1 MDSSIQNNTESFSAM
16 ENVWKTFQPF
26 DYKTPK
32 MNEKKKHYPHFK
44 LLNGEFYFRVCEKTK
59 DGSEYFSYQQSRN
72 PVEELWEIIRSEKPE
87 EKENKNSSVDYDKFL
102 KHFNFSHKSY
112 IILLISR
119 INMIIKAM
127 HEEQEE
133 GNVIIDLGKKIDNE
147 FEILT
152 QIIDV
157 INKQLPEDS
166 DSSTFD
172 ELSTDEKDE
181 GNYNVETPLI
191 IEFAKFGFWQIFN
204 KNLKRISMACVKK
217 FQKDI
222 EEEEIQA
229 EFFSFQCDSLFVHE
243 AEKSLP
249 AYPSN
254 WSYKEERAELR
265 DLMEKKIIMLKQVQT
280 VKLRAAE
287 SQSYSFQLLQ
297 QQQAQLHAIQQ
308 QQYGGVSTNWNIG
321 IAYRPPDSIFNISAG
336 YQQGKANIQISMVP
350 DEQASLL
357 GATGFTAGVG
367 PGNLGLSLN
376 LNI

>member
-1 MDSSIQNNTESFSAM
+1 
-16 ENVWKTFQPF
+16 
-26 DYKTPK
+26 
-32 MNEKKKHYPHFK
+32 
-44 LLNGEFYFRVCEKTK
+44 
-59 DGSEYFSYQQSRN
+59 
-72 PVEELWEIIRSEKPE
+72 VEELWEIIRSEKPE
-87 EKENKNSSVDYDKFL
+87 EKDKKISSIDSEKFL
-102 KHFNFSHKSY
+102 KYFNFSHKSY
-112 IILLISR
+112 IILIISR
-119 INMIIKAM
+119 INMIIRAM

-133 GNVIIDLGKKIDNE
+133 GNVIIDLGKKIDKE
-147 FEILT
+147 LEILT
-152 QIIDV
+152 EIIDL
-157 INKQLPEDS
+157 INNQPVTPVPYADPDNLEAIL
-166 DSSTFD
+166 TG
-172 ELSTDEKDE
+172 EKE
-181 GNYNVETPLI
+181 TIYNIETPLI
-191 IEFAKFGFWQIFN
+191 IEFAKFGFWQIFY
-204 KNLKRISMACVKK
+204 KNLKRISMACIKK

-249 AYPSN
+249 SYPSN

-265 DLMEKKIIMLKQVQT
+265 DLMVKKIIMLKQVQT

>member
-1 MDSSIQNNTESFSAM
+1 MESFLKVKEESSSVM
-16 ENVWKTFQPF
+16 ENVWKNFQPF
-26 DYKTPK
+26 DFKNQKGTS
-32 MNEKKKHYPHFK
+32 KKIHYPHFK
-44 LLNGEFYFRVCEKTK
+44 LLNGEFYFRVCETTK
-59 DGSEYFSYQQSRN
+59 DGSEYFSYQQSKN
-72 PVEELWEIIRSEKPE
+72 PVEELWEIIRTEKPE
-87 EKENKNSSVDYDKFL
+87 EKEKKTASIDYDKFL

-133 GNVIIDLGKKIDNE
+133 GNVIVDLGKKIDKE

-152 QIIDV
+152 EIIDI

-166 DSSTFD
+166 DSTKFD
-172 ELSTDEKDE
+172 EISIDEKSE
-181 GNYNVETPLI
+181 GIYNIETPLI
-191 IEFAKFGFWQIFN
+191 LEFAKFGFWQIFQ
-204 KNLKRISMACVKK
+204 KNLKRISMACIKK

-249 AYPSN
+249 TYPSN

-265 DLMEKKIIMLKQVQT
+265 DLMVKKIIMLKQVQT

>member
-1 MDSSIQNNTESFSAM
+1 MENKKEMQAGESIKAM
-16 ENVWKTFQPF
+16 ENVWKAMHPF
-26 DYKTPK
+26 DYKTK
-32 MNEKKKHYPHFK
+32 INNQNKESYPQFK
-44 LLNGEFYFRVCEKTK
+44 LLNGEFYFRVSSKSK
-59 DGSEYFSYQQSRN
+59 DGTEYFSYVLSQN
-72 PVEELWEIIRSEKPE
+72 PVEQLWETIR
-87 EKENKNSSVDYDKFL
+87 KENPEGKDKKNNSIDYEKFL
-102 KHFNFSHKSY
+102 QHFTLSKNSY
-112 IILLISR
+112 IILIISR
-119 INMIIKAM
+119 LNMILRAM
-127 HEEQEE
+127 HDELDE
-133 GNVIIDLGKKIDNE
+133 GHVIPDLGKKIDKE
-147 FEILT
+147 IEILKE
-152 QIIDV
+152 IIDTVYEYSSQKSQVKDDDSLGIEQTV
-157 INKQLPEDS
+157 IW
-166 DSSTFD
+166 
-172 ELSTDEKDE
+172 
-181 GNYNVETPLI
+181 
-191 IEFAKFGFWQIFN
+191 EFSKFGFWQIFT
-204 KNLKRISMACVKK
+204 KNLKKISMVCIKL

-222 EEEEIQA
+222 EHEEIQA
-229 EFFSFQCDSLFVHE
+229 EFFSFQCDSLFVQE

-249 AYPSN
+249 LHHSD

-265 DLMEKKIIMLKQVQT
+265 ELMVKKIGMLKDVQT

-287 SQSYSFQLLQ
+287 NQSYSFQLLQ

>member
-1 MDSSIQNNTESFSAM
+1 M
-16 ENVWKTFQPF
+16 
-26 DYKTPK
+26 
-32 MNEKKKHYPHFK
+32 
-44 LLNGEFYFRVCEKTK
+44 
-59 DGSEYFSYQQSRN
+59 
-72 PVEELWEIIRSEKPE
+72 
-87 EKENKNSSVDYDKFL
+87 DYDKLL
-102 KHFNFSHKSY
+102 KYFNFSHRSY
-112 IILLISR
+112 VILLISR
-119 INMIIKAM
+119 INMIIRAM

-133 GNVIIDLGKKIDNE
+133 GNVIIDLGKKIDKE
-147 FEILT
+147 FETLT
-152 QIIDV
+152 EIITV
-157 INKQLPEDS
+157 INRQNRKDS
-166 DSSTFD
+166 IPSNLDVEVS
-172 ELSTDEKDE
+172 EE
-181 GNYNVETPLI
+181 NYTVEAPLI
-191 IEFAKFGFWQIFN
+191 IEFAKFGFWQIFA
-204 KNLKRISMACVKK
+204 KNLKRISMACIKK

-243 AEKSLP
+243 AEKCLP
-249 AYPSN
+249 TYPSN

-265 DLMEKKIIMLKQVQT
+265 DLMVKKIIMLKQVQT